1 MAVVT
6 GEHAPWCPARIS
18 SEATCGCR
26 RRLSDRNG
34 SWPFIRSRVAL
45 ELWGAER
52 LSNLV
57 HANVLEVVPG
67 GYQLREGM
75 AIR

>member
-1 MAVVT
+1 MV
-6 GEHAPWCPARIS
+6 EKSHQPWCPAGKDPLCTCACQRRQGDRI
-18 SEATCGCR
+18 
-26 RRLSDRNG
+26 G
-34 SWPFIRSRVAL
+34 SWPFIRSRTAL

-67 GYQLREGM
+67 GYVLRDGM